1 MIYTLPM
8 STADRYMH
16 QRLPVLRDL
25 TDTLKRQRERQSWSW
40 GRDGQREE
48 KRSKLMMEFGMA
60 WETTNVTGV
69 KESEGV
75 IRAADGDVQGE
86 AADEGDNRGNEVAH

>member
-1 MIYTLPM
+1 
-8 STADRYMH
+8 
-16 QRLPVLRDL
+16 
-25 TDTLKRQRERQSWSW
+25 
-40 GRDGQREE
+40 
-48 KRSKLMMEFGMA
+48 MA